1 MKKFILLIL
10 PLIFFISSCA
20 STKKEIVK
28 ESIDNELYT
37 VKVVNTSID
46 KVLLRYQ
53 KEDLGYTFQFVDKN
67 SELKF
72 LMNGNLIIQYSQLEY
87 DNAKIFK
94 IKQDTFIHVK
104 ENDIIVDDLP
114 IADKITP
121 KNKVLEK
128 SK

>member
-1 MKKFILLIL
+1 MKQIILLIL
-10 PLIFFISSCA
+10 PLICFINSCA
-20 STKKEIVK
+20 STQKEIIK
-28 ESIDNELYT
+28 ENIDNELYT

-53 KEDLGYTFQFVDKN
+53 KDDLGYTFQFVDKN
-67 SELKF
+67 NELKF
-72 LMNGNLIIQYSQLEY
+72 QMNGNLIIQYSHIEY

-114 IADKITP
+114 VAEKIIT
-121 KNKVLEK
+121 KNKTLEK